1 MQIKPDDERFP
12 HYRMKLAVWG
22 LLYEGKGRM
31 EKQKNII
38 LFMADELRSDYVGYS
53 GSGKIETPNID
64 RIAKGCDFSCCQSS
78 NPICAPARTSLITG
92 RYPHQI
98 GTLAMY
104 GDLNVTIPTYMQVL
118 QNHGYYTMGAGKLHY
133 LATWASGTP
142 RGKILNLVELK
153 KEIKKFGFDELWESA
168 GKQLMLRNF
177 CDYGEYLEEK
187 NLLEPYLDFVEE
199 SLEGEKGILHKEEAT
214 RPSIL
219 PEKDYID
226 MVTAEKS
233 LEMLKNR
240 PKDRPFYLFTS
251 FCGPHMPFDPPEDWI
266 KREVYEEN
274 DDFIEDVPLTVEQ
287 KKGLWKKRRNYRA
300 MIRLIDVQIGRI
312 LDYLEEEGILEETVI
327 LFTADHGEM
336 LGDHNRM
343 GKAVPYKEACTVPLA
358 VRHPDYI
365 EGKKCSSPVSLV
377 DVAATI
383 LDSAGIPV
391 SELEGQ
397 KLAFS
402 SQIPAKSLLPILRKE
417 TDHIREYSFS
427 ESGRNWQ
434 MLETKDW
441 KYIFRCEESGPDDLV
456 EELYHKKN
464 DPDEQH
470 NQAKEPEYA
479 RLLEWFRRRR
489 SYELD
494 HTLPIQTVWAPLH
507 LEN

>member
-1 MQIKPDDERFP
+1 
-12 HYRMKLAVWG
+12 
-22 LLYEGKGRM
+22 M
-31 EKQKNII
+31 EKRKNII
-38 LFMADELRSDYVGYS
+38 LFMTDELRGDYVGYS
-53 GSGKIETPNID
+53 GSGRIETPNID
-64 RIAKGCDFSCCQSS
+64 RIAEGCDFSCCQST

-98 GTLAMY
+98 GTLAIY

-118 QNHGYYTMGAGKLHY
+118 QKHGYYTMGAGKLHY
-133 LATWASGTP
+133 LATWTAGTP

-153 KEIKKFGFDELWESA
+153 EEMKKFGFDRLWESA

-199 SLEGEKGILHKEEAT
+199 SLEGEEGIVHKEEAT
-214 RPSIL
+214 RPSLL
-219 PEKDYID
+219 PEQDYID
-226 MVTAEKS
+226 VVTAEKS

-251 FCGPHMPFDPPEDWI
+251 FCGPHMPFDPP
-266 KREVYEEN
+266 REWLEREPYEET
-274 DDFIEDVPLTVEQ
+274 DDFIEDEPRTVEQ

-300 MIRLIDVQIGRI
+300 MIRLID
-312 LDYLEEEGILEETVI
+312 
-327 LFTADHGEM
+327 AHGEM

-358 VRHPDYI
+358 ICHPDFGAGQKYA
-365 EGKKCSSPVSLV
+365 GPVSLL

-417 TDHIREYSFS
+417 TDCIREYSFS
-427 ESGRNWQ
+427 ESGWNWQ
-434 MLETKDW
+434 MLETEEW
-441 KYIFRCEESGPDDLV
+441 KYVFRCEESDPDDLV
-456 EELYHKKN
+456 EELYHKKC
-464 DPDEQH
+464 DPHEQH
-470 NQAKEPEYA
+470 NLEGEPE
-479 RLLEWFRRRR
+479 RETLLEWFRRRR

-507 LEN
+507 LEDEDSVRRGS